1 VLIRVSREVLCGFAA
16 IYEVESALHS
26 FDYAGINMAADVI
39 YLKTISKFLFD
50 YADLKALLSYGIL
63 VTILNP
69 SIPVGTWFSVEEGA
83 VTR

>member
-1 VLIRVSREVLCGFAA
+1 
-16 IYEVESALHS
+16 
-26 FDYAGINMAADVI
+26 MAADVI